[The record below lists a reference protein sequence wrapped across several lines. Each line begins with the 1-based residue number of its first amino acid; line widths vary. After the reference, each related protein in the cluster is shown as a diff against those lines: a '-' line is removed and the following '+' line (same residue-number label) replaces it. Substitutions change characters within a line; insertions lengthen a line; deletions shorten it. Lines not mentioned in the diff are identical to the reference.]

1 MKNWLSWAGLSFIV
15 GGTVSFALT
24 LGATGTLSF
33 SEDLSGYSMGWILV
47 GTVLIIIGYIKKKN
61 PSEQ

>member
-1 MKNWLSWAGLSFIV
+1 MKNWLSWAGLSFII

-24 LGATGTLSF
+24 IGTTGSF
-33 SEDLSGYSMGWILV
+33 SEDISGYSIGWILV

-61 PSEQ
+61 PAET